1 MLTRLDDTLWHQLP
15 TTFDHVGT
23 SDPRFFDRYWFAVYD
38 PAGGAAMQ
46 FTIGLYNNMNV
57 MDGGCVVVR
66 GTTQYSLRTSRALR
80 PDFEPGVGPMRVEV
94 EQPMQ
99 RLRLVAERG
108 EHPIALD
115 VRWDAILPPEE
126 ERPHF
131 ERIRGRAA
139 QDYQRF
145 NQVGVA
151 DGWIEAD
158 NERIDV
164 RRWWGARDHS
174 WGVRPGIGISEP
186 ETGEPGER
194 PAGSLFCF
202 LFFSTDLHAGHVQL
216 SERGGHEYLTGL
228 IRERAAEHAA
238 DLHVARAT
246 LSLDVHPGTRR
257 FSRASLTGALD
268 DGRPLAIGLEP
279 LGSTVAMPGLGYGG
293 WNDGKGL
300 GAYRGSLHTEWDT
313 WDVSHAA
320 DVVREDGSSFRP
332 PHRIAPVR
340 VKRVHRRHNERGHR
354 KSDPDRGGPSPEVWS
369 GLSTGG
375 RSVGDWRQSNS
386 PRRYVGSETTTRRLN
401 HSYRAPCL
409 PATMPLQ

>member
-38 PAGGAAMQ
+38 PAGGTAMQ

-80 PDFEPGVGPMRVEV
+80 PDFEPVVGPMRVEV
-94 EQPMQ
+94 EEPLQ

-115 VRWDAILPPEE
+115 VVWNAILPPEE

-151 DGWIEAD
+151 DGWIEAGG
-158 NERIDV
+158 ERIAV
-164 RRWWGARDHS
+164 ERWWTARDHS
-174 WGVRPGIGISEP
+174 WGVRPGIGIVEP
-186 ETGEPGER
+186 ETGDASER

-202 LFFSTDLHAGHVQL
+202 LFFSTDKIAGHVQL

-228 IRERAAEHAA
+228 IRRRDAGS
-238 DLHVARAT
+238 DDMHVETAQ
-246 LSLDVHPGTRR
+246 LSLTVSPGTRR
-257 FSRASLTGALD
+257 FDHAALNGRFA
-268 DGRPLAIGLEP
+268 DGREFELDLGP
-279 LGSTVAMPGLGYGG
+279 LGATIAMPGLGYGG

-300 GAYRGSLHTEWDT
+300 GAFRGRQHSEWDT
-313 WDVSHAA
+313 WDVSHPA
-320 DVVREDGSSFRP
+320 DVVRADGSLFRP

-340 VKRVHRRHNERGHR
+340 VRAKLGHE
-354 KSDPDRGGPSPEVWS
+354 PSEGTGSLTMIAEGSLPRY
-369 GLSTGG
+369 GL
-375 RSVGDWRQSNS
+375 
-386 PRRYVGSETTTRRLN
+386 
-401 HSYRAPCL
+401 
-409 PATMPLQ
+409 